1 MNEFLQNVTEVQK
14 VYEEYQVN
22 RLLSEGWK
30 LIHVA
35 TYSRVLPDLDFKA
48 ESGTEYIMARIQ

>member
-1 MNEFLQNVTEVQK
+1 MNESLQNVTEVQK

-22 RLLSEGWK
+22 RLLSDGWK

-35 TYSRVLPDLDFKA
+35 TYSRVLHDLDFKT